1 MTQSPTHSVARHG
14 GLPKPLLL
22 GAAAL
27 IGFSF
32 LAAATAHY
40 SGVGRQ
46 QLPEAQS
53 VETLRLSFEDQD
65 DGSILVRNAATG
77 AAIYSVAPGTNG
89 FIRATLRGLARERR
103 RSGLDAATPFL
114 LGTSDEGVIWLEDPA
129 TGRRIGLNAFGPTN
143 AGAFAE
149 FFAAQRRSK

>member
-1 MTQSPTHSVARHG
+1 MTQSPTHSAARHG
-14 GLPKPLLL
+14 GLPKPVLL

-65 DGSILVRNAATG
+65 DGSILVRNAVTG
-77 AAIYSVAPGTNG
+77 ATIYSVAPGTNG

-114 LGTSDEGVIWLEDPA
+114 LGTSRGRRIWLDDPA
-129 TGRRIGLNAFGPTN
+129 TGRRIRLNAFGPTN

>member
-1 MTQSPTHSVARHG
+1 M
-14 GLPKPLLL
+14 LL
-22 GAAAL
+22 GAGAL

-32 LAAATAHY
+32 LAAAMAHY
-40 SGVGRQ
+40 SGVGTQ
-46 QLPEAQS
+46 QLPAAQI

-65 DGSILVRNAATG
+65 DGSILVRNAADG
-77 AAIYSVAPGTNG
+77 AAIHNVAPGTNG
-89 FIRATLRGLARERR
+89 FIRSTLRGLARERR

-114 LGTSDEGVIWLEDPA
+114 LETSQDGVIWLEDPA